1 MDAFPGDLIYITV
14 FCTLGSPVSG
24 PEQVVSALLDGS
36 IWPWTGYLRES
47 CVTNI
52 L

>member
-24 PEQVVSALLDGS
+24 PEQVVSALLES
-36 IWPWTGYLRES
+36 KYLALDW
-47 CVTNI
+47 VPP
-52 L
+52 